1 MVENSHER
9 PFSII
14 PKANIYDFYEEW
26 SPPKIEEIYLM
37 KWNIWGGMNMILFSK
52 NDRHT
57 TGNLFENGHGH
68 PFLAIPNANIHGFF
82 YEEMVSLKN
91 QIN

>member
-1 MVENSHER
+1 
-9 PFSII
+9 
-14 PKANIYDFYEEW
+14 
-26 SPPKIEEIYLM
+26 
-37 KWNIWGGMNMILFSK
+37 MNTILFSK
-52 NDRHT
+52 NDRHM